1 MFESP
6 KGPKACR
13 LAQRKL
19 GRLLSPAGF
28 GFAACSCRGND
39 VLLVAVTK
47 SACFFL
53 HLAYLPA
60 VSPGY
65 VDSQRK
71 HLTWSANCQTCYH
84 FGWFWMILDDF
95 GWFWMVNL
103 WWISYRSRGH
113 WTWGAFLSSS
123 SGSRCL
129 AAEAG
134 GTPAGHRQF
143 AGRDGM
149 IGIHHK
155 PSMCMLINI
164 INVCMLQNFLELH
177 RCVKN
182 CSDNSLKT
190 LPTSQAQASQAAPV
204 VETISPYRAASAEL
218 NQLRH
223 EETKMVVVG

>member
-1 MFESP
+1 MSP
-6 KGPKACR
+6 RTAEAETDP
-13 LAQRKL
+13 Q
-19 GRLLSPAGF
+19 
-28 GFAACSCRGND
+28 SCRIW
-39 VLLVAVTK
+39 LRSLQLPRQRCFASCSHK
-47 SACFFL
+47 ECMFFL

-71 HLTWSANCQTCYH
+71 HLTWSANCQTCHH
-84 FGWFWMILDDF
+84 FGWF

-103 WWISYRSRGH
+103 WWISYRSPGH

-164 INVCMLQNFLELH
+164 INVCML
-177 RCVKN
+177 
-182 CSDNSLKT
+182 
-190 LPTSQAQASQAAPV
+190 
-204 VETISPYRAASAEL
+204 
-218 NQLRH
+218 
-223 EETKMVVVG
+223 